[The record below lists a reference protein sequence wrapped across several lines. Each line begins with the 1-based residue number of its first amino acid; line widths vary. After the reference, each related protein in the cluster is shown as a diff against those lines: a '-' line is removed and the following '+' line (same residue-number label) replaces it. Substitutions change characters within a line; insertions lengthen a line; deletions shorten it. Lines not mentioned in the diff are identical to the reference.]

1 MHSNATALHYGDLT
15 VLSEAHY
22 NTLDIL
28 LARYIKTR
36 VTVQGEKNP
45 HVIRFPDTLQQFV
58 TKSILF
64 AMMSDVNHLQP
75 PGLGI
80 VTRINFMSG
89 DKIGHFWPNQRAF
102 ANLSIADMQ
111 HILQNPC
118 PCSRYP
124 QLCKGEHVV
133 TTDLSS
139 FFSELKP
146 FWDFGSNYRVHC
158 VPVLGALVQEC
169 TTTIS
174 DFGKKVEKG
183 SGMPRGTMSAWANTL
198 ARNLA
203 TTIRTQAAARVATD
217 FVRIQGIEALL
228 YTTTINNSLLH
239 LHKMFVI
246 TVMDKNSSNLVLVC
260 PKFYLQQVLIIKG
273 HSLRRACLMQQVLTD
288 LKSPLVLQPGPPPV
302 PVHMVPMPPA
312 HFTLSSITMSLP
324 LRCGLPSW
332 LCHLCASR
340 WFVLP
345 ALPTTTL
352 P

>member
-1 MHSNATALHYGDLT
+1 ML
-15 VLSEAHY
+15 
-22 NTLDIL
+22 
-28 LARYIKTR
+28 
-36 VTVQGEKNP
+36 
-45 HVIRFPDTLQQFV
+45 
-58 TKSILF
+58 
-64 AMMSDVNHLQP
+64 SDVGYLQP

-80 VTRINFMSG
+80 VTRLNFMSG

-174 DFGKKVEKG
+174 DFAKKVEKG

-260 PKFYLQQVLIIKG
+260 PKFYLQQVL
-273 HSLRRACLMQQVLTD
+273 TD